1 MFSKQNKRHIE
12 TLKYNATLKDD
23 IILNYLFSA
32 RTSSLEMMYP
42 SAVRKSPIEKL
53 NVCYQSLL
61 DYIYL
66 YSWINAIIEITWTL
80 AFPCPAPWWLII
92 SVLS

>member
-1 MFSKQNKRHIE
+1 M
-12 TLKYNATLKDD
+12 NATFKDD
-23 IILNYLFSA
+23 IILHYLFSA

-61 DYIYL
+61 DYIIGLYL
-66 YSWINAIIEITWTL
+66 YSWIDAIIEITWAW
-80 AFPCPAPWWLII
+80 AFPYPAPWWLII